1 MSTSLSNLFKP
12 GTDRISKEITR
23 HPTVINIITKALL
36 DTENEYL
43 PESTEW
49 ENRARSDMVLVPKP
63 VDWGISLIV
72 IEFQQTVDKKFM
84 RQAIGHCLQSY
95 KKIDIEPQLF

>member
-1 MSTSLSNLFKP
+1 MSTSLSSLFKP

-72 IEFQQTVDKKFM
+72 IEFQQTVDKQLDIAFS
-84 RQAIGHCLQSY
+84 HT
-95 KKIDIEPQLF
+95 KKLILSQLF